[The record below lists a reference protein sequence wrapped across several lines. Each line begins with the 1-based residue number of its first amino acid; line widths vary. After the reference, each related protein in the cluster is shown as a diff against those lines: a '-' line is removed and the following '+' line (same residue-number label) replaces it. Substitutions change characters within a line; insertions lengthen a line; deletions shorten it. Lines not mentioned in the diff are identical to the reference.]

1 MARSEKS
8 YRWGL
13 VGSYLRLDPIEDAAF
28 RPINS
33 QPAAWNRVEVYYSRT
48 TSGNAQDLAVVS
60 SLRGTPRADFHF
72 VIGNGKGIADGQ
84 IQFTESWKT
93 QRTET
98 GIIRVCV
105 VADLY
110 ESPATDYQIRRTAAL
125 VDALSRFN
133 IKTQYIRYQPIGR
146 FKTDYNS
153 SKAASYQPRLL
164 LPVLLRLLEAVCP
177 QANIRSTADPTQS
190 FYSVF
195 NYNPTQIMNHRIVHS
210 LFYL

>member
-1 MARSEKS
+1 MKWKLTYGCTGMGMNNQKRTFFVLASLVASMTLGAALLMALDQKNPTGGAYS
-8 YRWGL
+8 L
-13 VGSYLRLDPIEDAAF
+13 ASYLRLDPIEDAAF

-60 SLRGTPRADFHF
+60 SLRGTPRSDFHF

-98 GIIRVCV
+98 GIIRICV

-125 VDALSRFN
+125 VDALSRKFN
-133 IKTQYIRYQPIGR
+133 IKTQYIRYP
-146 FKTDYNS
+146 
-153 SKAASYQPRLL
+153 
-164 LPVLLRLLEAVCP
+164 
-177 QANIRSTADPTQS
+177 ADWK
-190 FYSVF
+190 
-195 NYNPTQIMNHRIVHS
+195 I
-210 LFYL
+210 